1 MALKNNAP
9 ARVPDCHPERK
20 HCAKGMCKPCYDNN
34 YQKRNRGRASRKAQ
48 EWAKA
53 HPAKVKAA
61 RQKYRYGVTPDVVEA
76 RLNAQGGLC
85 KICGSAPAE
94 HIDHNHTTGEVR
106 CLLCGP
112 CNRGVG
118 MFREDPERL
127 LSAIRYL
134 GLWGDTQA
142 QGIYDRAVQV
152 IPNTGLRAD
161 GKDKETID
169 LSTPSKRAEA
179 MEEYGEYMV
188 LVCDGDKWDLVAKA
202 R

>member
-1 MALKNNAP
+1 
-9 ARVPDCHPERK
+9 
-20 HCAKGMCKPCYDNN
+20 
-34 YQKRNRGRASRKAQ
+34 
-48 EWAKA
+48 
-53 HPAKVKAA
+53 
-61 RQKYRYGVTPDVVEA
+61 
-76 RLNAQGGLC
+76 
-85 KICGSAPAE
+85 
-94 HIDHNHTTGEVR
+94 
-106 CLLCGP
+106 
-112 CNRGVG
+112 